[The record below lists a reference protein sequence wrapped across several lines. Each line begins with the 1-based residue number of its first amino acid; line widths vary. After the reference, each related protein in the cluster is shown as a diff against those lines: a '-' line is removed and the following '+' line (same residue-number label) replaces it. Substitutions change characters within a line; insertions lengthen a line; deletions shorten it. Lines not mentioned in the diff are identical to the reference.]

1 MSDLRRTID
10 RMVEDAIRRILP
22 EVMNE
27 VLVATIARGTALVVT
42 EERPKRRPPKRGQQ
56 RRAPVREQ
64 RAAPKRGQ
72 KAPPPKR
79 RVDLTDLLDESV
91 GAEFYQDPRS
101 LYADEPSPAEQPP
114 VSRAASR
121 IKDLPPDLQELA
133 EGIDLDD
140 GNGEMWG
147 DDEHDSGLAAPSAPE
162 IKNINEAAKVAGVDF
177 SRMRAVIGKTTA
189 KKPAAED
196 LRAQAQFEQARLK
209 RMREKLNDGKPIE

>member
-22 EVMNE
+22 GVMNE
-27 VLVATIARGTALVVT
+27 VLVTTIARGTAPVVT
-42 EERPKRRPPKRGQQ
+42 EERPRRRVPKQGQK
-56 RRAPVREQ
+56 RAPGREQ
-64 RAAPKRGQ
+64 RTAPKRQ
-72 KAPPPKR
+72 KASPKR

-101 LYADEPSPAEQPP
+101 LYADEPSPADQPP
-114 VSRAASR
+114 SRAK

-140 GNGEMWG
+140 DNGEMWG
-147 DDEHDSGLAAPSAPE
+147 DNEHDSGAAPVAPE

-196 LRAQAQFEQARLK
+196 LRAQTQFEQARLQ
-209 RMREKLNDGKPIE
+209 RMRVKLNDGKPIE